1 MAFYFSQGNFSER
14 IDNDVQNSQ
23 RPRDQ
28 LSLSLATDDNN
39 RNSNHSTNG
48 KRREKISET
57 LRMSKQG
64 SSRRENRLAKLFG
77 EQVVGGSGASG
88 RARAEHWR
96 DQKTTL
102 DLLGDT
108 NEVLFNSEG
117 RVIYGT
123 WHGLIAYLTQV
134 HRPSDTYTQAF
145 FLTFRSFATPADLA
159 DALVARVR
167 ELSQMRMP
175 ILESRLRI
183 ERSKAMVRHN
193 VFLVIKQWYEE
204 YWWPHADDQTLPF
217 LCSYMINE
225 YLPECR
231 GTEAKDCHRL
241 LLRISSKN
249 ASINL
254 RSLANSSV
262 YKSVNSVRKLANN
275 EARRVES
282 ESAHYSRPY
291 IGKTEVT
298 ASHHSSTQ
306 RRSRD
311 LHATISR
318 DAAEFDSP
326 LNDVQTHNS
335 SQLQLESAEH
345 HNNHHRHHRH
355 HRSFWH
361 RLFSSKHRNNG
372 RHNRSNSIID
382 SQDSDSGSSLFAS
395 PQASNLEA
403 EDVQQC
409 VGSAE
414 IQHDAF
420 SVAFDSPED
429 PKANAKKRRY
439 MLRKH
444 ENTQRRSN
452 RDSGVRLTWSTGTSQ
467 SNDEP
472 DISDLLMATVGMDL
486 SLEAYRSISH
496 IYQVSPVDVACQLT
510 IIESSCY
517 CQIEPYELI
526 NKEFSRGS
534 DSHAINVR
542 QMSRWCTQITRWA
555 SAMILLEPT
564 PERRCRMLRYFID
577 LGIQLLALKNYDA
590 VMAIKAAIY
599 SAAVMRLKRTWS
611 VLPKKYTILCRR
623 LHEAMDSDRNYANY
637 RNMLRRSQ
645 PPLLPFLGLYLTDLT
660 FLDDGNPT
668 YRRFEEPDELV
679 KSASCQQNQQ
689 QSTESTDSSPP
700 HSVKLTGQTCALFAH
715 RENIDLNSRSILINF
730 EKSYRLTAVIQ
741 EMQKFQ
747 VEYSGN
753 FTMAIPGLQQYL
765 IEQWEKC
772 EQEGYDDDK
781 IYSMSLKCEPR
792 AAAPYSDQIGD
803 IRAPPTGMR
812 FSRLLPGSSQRQR
825 VKEMSLSSLSDS
837 ANDN

>member
-14 IDNDVQNSQ
+14 IDNDVHSQ

-28 LSLSLATDDNN
+28 LSLSLAIDDNI
-39 RNSNHSTNG
+39 RNSNHSANSR
-48 KRREKISET
+48 RREKISDT
-57 LRMSKQG
+57 LRISKQG
-64 SSRRENRLAKLFG
+64 SSRRENRLAKFFG
-77 EQVVGGSGASG
+77 EQVGSASSD

-96 DQKTTL
+96 DQKAPL

-145 FLTFRSFATPADLA
+145 FLTFRTFATPVDLA
-159 DALVARVR
+159 EALVARVH

-175 ILESRLRI
+175 VLESRLRI
-183 ERSKAMVRHN
+183 ERSKATIRQN
-193 VFLVIKQWYEE
+193 VFLVIKHWYEK

-217 LCSYMINE
+217 MCSYLINE

-241 LLRISSKN
+241 LLKISSKN
-249 ASINL
+249 ANINL

-262 YKSVNSVRKLANN
+262 YKSVHSVRKLAGN
-275 EARRVES
+275 ETRRVES
-282 ESAHYSRPY
+282 ESVQPPRSG
-291 IGKTEVT
+291 ITKTE
-298 ASHHSSTQ
+298 ASRHPSIQ
-306 RRSRD
+306 RQSHD

-326 LNDVQTHNS
+326 LNEASTHNS
-335 SQLQLESAEH
+335 GRSQLGDAAH
-345 HNNHHRHHRH
+345 RNN
-355 HRSFWH
+355 RSFWR
-361 RLFSSKHRNNG
+361 RLFSSKRRKHAHHG
-372 RHNRSNSIID
+372 RSAIAID
-382 SQDSDSGSSLFAS
+382 IQDSDSGSSLFAS
-395 PQASNLEA
+395 PQASSLEP
-403 EDVQQC
+403 ETVQRRAVKDENQ
-409 VGSAE
+409 
-414 IQHDAF
+414 QDAL
-420 SVAFDSPED
+420 SVALDPSED
-429 PKANAKKRRY
+429 PKTSAKKRHH
-439 MLRKH
+439 MLRKYR
-444 ENTQRRSN
+444 NADSRDN
-452 RDSGVRLTWSTGTSQ
+452 RDSGVRMTWSTGTSQ
-467 SNDEP
+467 TNDEP

-534 DSHAINVR
+534 DSHAVNVR

-555 SAMILLEPT
+555 SSMILLEPT

-599 SAAVMRLKRTWS
+599 SAAVMRLKLTWS
-611 VLPKKYTILCRR
+611 VLPKKYTIFCRR

-668 YRRFEEPDELV
+668 YRRFEQPNELV
-679 KSASCQQNQQ
+679 KSASCQQNHQQ
-689 QSTESTDSSPP
+689 LTESASSSPT
-700 HSVKLTGQTCALFAH
+700 HSVKLTGQTCALFAR
-715 RENIDLNSRSILINF
+715 REDVDLHSRSILINF
-730 EKSYRLTAVIQ
+730 EKSYRLAAIIQ

-765 IEQWEKC
+765 IEQWEEC
-772 EQEGYDDDK
+772 EQGGYNDDK

-803 IRAPPTGMR
+803 MRAPPTGMR

-825 VKEMSLSSLSDS
+825 VKDMSLSSLSDS
-837 ANDN
+837 VNDN